1 MMARMDNLYLWVK
14 TLHIIFVASW
24 FAGLF
29 YLPRILVNLAM
40 VAPDSH
46 AERERLLLMARK
58 LQRFATLLMAVALAT
73 GLVMWLAYPL
83 WRGPGNGWLHA
94 KLALVVAVIGFH
106 HVNARLLRRFE
117 HAANTRSHVWFRVY
131 NEVSVLLFALIVG
144 LVVFKPF

>member
-1 MMARMDNLYLWVK
+1 MTRMDNLYLWVK

-29 YLPRILVNLAM
+29 YQPRILVNLAM

-58 LQRFATLLMAVALAT
+58 LQRFATILMVIALAS
-73 GLVMWLAYPL
+73 GLWMWLGYPL

-94 KLALVVAVIGFH
+94 KLTLVLGVIGFH
-106 HVNARLLRRFE
+106 VMNARLLRTFE
-117 HAANTRSHVWFRVY
+117 RAANRRSHVWFRVY
-131 NEVSVLLFALIVG
+131 NEISVLLFAAIVA
-144 LVVFKPF
+144 LVVLKPF